1 MREDYENNCPGYLRD
16 FLIKYIS
23 SARGRTDRTVDAYYT
38 DLRVFLRY
46 LLITHND
53 VPDGTDFDDIN
64 ISNVPFEYISS
75 FTLNDAYEY
84 MSYLRYDRN
93 NSETARSRKTSSL
106 RQFFEYLHSR
116 AFLLTDNPLKNLE
129 HPKKKQTL
137 PKYLQLEQTTTLLE
151 SIDGANQVRDY
162 CIITLFLN
170 CGMRLSELAGLNLN
184 DYSKSKAGSTLRLF
198 GKGRKERIVYLNT
211 ACVTALD
218 NYIAVRPKSPVE
230 KNAIF
235 LSSHPNHLTRLTT
248 RRIQRIVEDQL
259 KRAGLGNLGV
269 SVHKL
274 RHTCATLMYEY
285 GNVDVMVL
293 KDILGHVNLA
303 TTEIYTH
310 LSDRDRR
317 RAAESSPLA
326 NIKQETK
333 MSKKA
338 DDGENDE

>member
-1 MREDYENNCPGYLRD
+1 MRKDYENDCPDYLRD

-23 SARGRTDRTVDAYYT
+23 SVKGRTERTIEAYYT

-46 LLITHND
+46 LLIIHND
-53 VPDGTDFDDIN
+53 VPKDTDFDKIS

-84 MSYLRYDRN
+84 MSYLRYERN
-93 NSETARSRKTSSL
+93 NSEAARSRKTSSL
-106 RQFFEYLHSR
+106 RQFFEYLQSR
-116 AFLLTDNPLKNLE
+116 AFLLKDNPLKNLE
-129 HPKKKQTL
+129 HPKAKQTL
-137 PKYLQLEQTTTLLE
+137 PKYLQLEQAATLLE
-151 SIDGANQVRDY
+151 SVDSRNQLRDY

-170 CGMRLSELAGLNLN
+170 CGMRLSELAGLNLS

-198 GKGRKERIVYLNT
+198 GKGRKERIVYLNA

-235 LSSHPNHLTRLTT
+235 LSSHPNNLTRLST
-248 RRIQRIVEDQL
+248 RRIQKIVEEQL
-259 KRAGLGNLGV
+259 KLAGLGNLGV

-317 RAAESSPLA
+317 RATESSPLA
-326 NIKQETK
+326 NITQNV
-333 MSKKA
+333 SAKKT
-338 DDGENDE
+338 DNEENQ

>member
-1 MREDYENNCPGYLRD
+1 MREEYENDCPNYLRD
-16 FLIKYIS
+16 FLIKYLS
-23 SARGRTDRTVDAYYT
+23 SAKGRTDRTVEAYYT

-46 LLITHND
+46 LLIIHNN
-53 VPDGTDFDDIN
+53 VPDGTDFNDIS
-64 ISNVPFEYISS
+64 IANVPFDYISD

-93 NSETARSRKTSSL
+93 NSESARSRKTSSL
-106 RQFFEYLHSR
+106 RQFFEYLQSR
-116 AFLLTDNPLKNLE
+116 AFLLADNPLKNLE
-129 HPKKKQTL
+129 HPKNKQVL
-137 PKYLQLEQTTTLLE
+137 PKYLQLEQTTALLE
-151 SIDGANQVRDY
+151 SIDGSNQIRDY

-198 GKGRKERIVYLNT
+198 GKGRKERIVYLND
-211 ACVTALD
+211 ACITALD
-218 NYIAVRPKSPVE
+218 NYIEIRPKSPIE

-235 LSSHPNHLTRLTT
+235 LSSHANHLTRLTT
-248 RRIQRIVEDQL
+248 RRIQKIVEDQL
-259 KRAGLGNLGV
+259 KRAGLGNLGI

-310 LSDRDRR
+310 LSDNDRK
-317 RAAESSPLA
+317 RAAENSPLA
-326 NIKQETK
+326 KIKLNS
-333 MSKKA
+333 SKKSS
-338 DDGENDE
+338 DDGEN